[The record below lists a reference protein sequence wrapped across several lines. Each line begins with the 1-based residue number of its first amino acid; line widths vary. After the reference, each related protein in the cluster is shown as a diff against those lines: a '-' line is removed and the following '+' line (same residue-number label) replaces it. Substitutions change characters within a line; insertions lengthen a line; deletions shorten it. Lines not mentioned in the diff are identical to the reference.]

1 RLVRIQNQNPPF
13 ASGRMSI
20 RHNAD
25 TKKDSEDFYKYS
37 LAMSAIVQLVFI
49 ISPNSFLKNK
59 KGVDSLLLPFWCD
72 T

>member
-1 RLVRIQNQNPPF
+1 
-13 ASGRMSI
+13 MSI